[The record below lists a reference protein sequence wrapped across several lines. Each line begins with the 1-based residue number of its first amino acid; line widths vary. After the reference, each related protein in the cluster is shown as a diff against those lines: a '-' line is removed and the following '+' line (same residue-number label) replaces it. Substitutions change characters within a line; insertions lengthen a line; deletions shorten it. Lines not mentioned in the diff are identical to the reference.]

1 MGELTEELKTEL
13 VLRLARFERPA
24 DCARWLKGEHDIT
37 CELSHIVQYD
47 ASKPSFKMAEKW
59 RTIFDAARDAYL
71 YEVSRVPI
79 AQQGFR
85 LNTLNDMLR
94 DALQAKNRGQALN
107 ILEQAAKEV
116 GGLFSN
122 VRVPIPGQPAG
133 NELNDEERREKLAG
147 IIDSA
152 LHPPKPNAPSS
163 PAAQ

>member
-1 MGELTEELKTEL
+1 VVDLTEELKTEL
-13 VLRLARFERPA
+13 VVRLARFERAA
-24 DCARWLKGEHDIT
+24 DCMRWLKADHDIDMQIP
-37 CELSHIVQYD
+37 HIVAYD
-47 ASKPSFKMAEKW
+47 ASKPSFRCAEKW
-59 RTIFDAARDAYL
+59 RVIFDAARDAYL
-71 YEVSRVPI
+71 YEVSKVPI

-122 VRVPIPGQPAG
+122 VRVPIPGQTDG
-133 NELNDEERREKLAG
+133 NELNAEERREKLAG

>member
-1 MGELTEELKTEL
+1 VAELTEDLKTEL
-13 VLRLARFERPA
+13 VLRLARFKRPA
-24 DCARWLKGEHDIT
+24 DIARWLKADHDIT
-37 CELSHIVQYD
+37 IELAQVVAYD
-47 ASKPSFKMAEKW
+47 PTKATFRVGEKW
-59 RTIFDAARDAYL
+59 RVIFDAARDAYL
-71 YEVSRVPI
+71 YEVSKVPI

-122 VRVPIPGQPAG
+122 VRVPIPGQTDG
-133 NELNDEERREKLAG
+133 NELNAEERREKLAG